1 MWRTV
6 SARLRG
12 SETELK
18 EMGEDTDGLVTSTS
32 KLQALVKGITGF
44 DIMKDKD
51 TYKDIYDIVLGIGEK
66 WKDLSDIDRASL
78 LEALA
83 GKQQSNA
90 LAAALSNIDIL
101 KKSYEEATNAE
112 GSARKENEE
121 YSKSIQASIDL
132 AQAKLEQLANDTL
145 NSDFLKG
152 AIDAGG
158 KLIDIL
164 DGIVKSGNAISIVF
178 TTISGYL
185 GSKNLG
191 WQTKMTLWCD
201 AQYIP
206 RAEVRILG

>member
-12 SETELK
+12 SEAELK
-18 EMGEDTDGLVTSTS
+18 EMGSDTDGLITSTS
-32 KLQALVKGITGF
+32 KLQAFVKGITGF

-66 WKDLSDIDRASL
+66 WQDLSDIDRASL

-121 YSKSIQASIDL
+121 YAKSIQASIDL
-132 AQAKLEQLANDTL
+132 AQAKLEKLSNDFL
-145 NSDFLKG
+145 SSDFLKG
-152 AIDAGG
+152 LIDAGG
-158 KLIDIL
+158 KLIDVL
-164 DGIVKSGNAISIVF
+164 DGIVKSGSAIPIVI
-178 TTISGYL
+178 TTIVG
-185 GSKNLG
+185 
-191 WQTKMTLWCD
+191 
-201 AQYIP
+201 
-206 RAEVRILG
+206 ILGKGKSSQRFCPIW

>member
-90 LAAALSNIDIL
+90 LLPPLVILISLRRATKKQHMQKVQLVRKMKNIVNQFGL
-101 KKSYEEATNAE
+101 
-112 GSARKENEE
+112 
-121 YSKSIQASIDL
+121 
-132 AQAKLEQLANDTL
+132 QLT
-145 NSDFLKG
+145 
-152 AIDAGG
+152 
-158 KLIDIL
+158 
-164 DGIVKSGNAISIVF
+164 
-178 TTISGYL
+178 
-185 GSKNLG
+185 
-191 WQTKMTLWCD
+191 
-201 AQYIP
+201 
-206 RAEVRILG
+206 

>member
-66 WKDLSDIDRASL
+66 WKDLNDIDRASL

-90 LAAALSNIDIL
+90 LASALNNIDIL

-121 YSKSIQASIDL
+121 YAKSIQASIDL
-132 AQAKLEQLANDTL
+132 VKAKLEELANDFL
-145 NSDFLKG
+145 NSNFLKG
-152 AIDAGG
+152 LIDSGG

-164 DGIVKSGNAISIVF
+164 DFIIDKVGVLGTIGIGAG
-178 TTISGYL
+178 TIAGI
-185 GSKNLG
+185 KNIG
-191 WQTKMTLWCD
+191 KTYKCTDFKIIC
-201 AQYIP
+201 
-206 RAEVRILG
+206 

>member
-18 EMGEDTDGLVTSTS
+18 NMGEDTDGLVTSTS

-66 WKDLSDIDRASL
+66 WKDLNDIDRASL

-90 LAAALSNIDIL
+90 LVSALNNIDIL

-121 YSKSIQASIDL
+121 YAKSIQASIDL
-132 AQAKLEQLANDTL
+132 AKAKLEELANDFL
-145 NSDFLKG
+145 NSNFLKG
-152 AIDAGG
+152 LIDSGG

-164 DGIVKSGNAISIVF
+164 DFIIDKVDVLGTIGIGVGAFAGIQNA
-178 TTISGYL
+178 G
-185 GSKNLG
+185 K
-191 WQTKMTLWCD
+191 C
-201 AQYIP
+201 A
-206 RAEVRILG
+206 